1 MLRLIPILFAAALT
15 GCGALTALEEA
26 STPLEV
32 YELRTPEGAQSGAR
46 RGVEVIVEEPLASG
60 SLATE
65 RIMIRPSP
73 LQAQY
78 LPDVRWSEETPEMVQ
93 TLMLRSLENT
103 NAVSYV
109 GRRPL
114 GAGGDIAVM
123 TEVTDF
129 QAEAPNPD
137 GPATV
142 VLRMTV
148 RLVREADVSIVG
160 ARTFS
165 ATVQTPSTE
174 LADVVAGFDAAAS
187 QMFAEFA
194 RWSAAELGAPLRAGG

>member
-1 MLRLIPILFAAALT
+1 M
-15 GCGALTALEEA
+15 
-26 STPLEV
+26 
-32 YELRTPEGAQSGAR
+32 
-46 RGVEVIVEEPLASG
+46 
-60 SLATE
+60 
-65 RIMIRPSP
+65 
-73 LQAQY
+73 
-78 LPDVRWSEETPEMVQ
+78 
-93 TLMLRSLENT
+93 
-103 NAVSYV
+103 
-109 GRRPL
+109 
-114 GAGGDIAVM
+114 M

-174 LADVVAGFDAAAS
+174 LADVVAGFDRRL
-187 QMFAEFA
+187 F
-194 RWSAAELGAPLRAGG
+194 LGAARAIDEGGEPTDGDGVCHQPITPTRRAPCAARRRCRQ